1 MSRASPFI
9 NGRFYC
15 SSLLV
20 FEVALGRNRVIS
32 IAAVKSQH
40 IKWRNDVN
48 KLKLALGLLAALF
61 TLVCGVRIAQS
72 QEKPAGT
79 TVDVHMVITDEAV
92 RGDSE
97 LAILRPENIQVK
109 LGKDPVKVK
118 QLIPARGE
126 NAALQL
132 FILIDDTCDTQA
144 IGNSLNDIK
153 DFINA
158 QPPSTMVGVAYMS
171 NATIQIAQNFTA
183 EHALVAKAIRLPRGA
198 LSAMDSPYLSLISLV
213 KGWPEQNVRR
223 EVLMITDGIDR
234 LRNQNER
241 QVSNS
246 TLSGARPVGRSGPS
260 SFNSTRTTMP
270 SISTDADRASTTS
283 QQYRVIVHSIYAVGV
298 GRAGR
303 NAWEAQLGQSGIAK
317 IADETGGEY
326 FALGT
331 QNLLSFKP
339 YLDRLQ
345 KIFEN
350 QYFLVFQAYPQ
361 KKAGL
366 QRVRITTDVE
376 NAEIAAADNV
386 WVPAAK

>member
-1 MSRASPFI
+1 M
-9 NGRFYC
+9 Y
-15 SSLLV
+15 
-20 FEVALGRNRVIS
+20 
-32 IAAVKSQH
+32 
-40 IKWRNDVN
+40 
-48 KLKLALGLLAALF
+48 KLKVATGLFAALCTF
-61 TLVCGVRIAQS
+61 VWGGHVAQS
-72 QEKPAGT
+72 QEKAAAGA
-79 TVDVHMVITDEAV
+79 VDLHMVITDEAV
-92 RGDSE
+92 RDNTE
-97 LAILRPENIQVK
+97 LAILRPESIQVR

-132 FILIDDTCDTQA
+132 FILIDETCDTQS

-153 DFINA
+153 DFISA
-158 QPPSTMVGVAYMS
+158 QPATTVVGVAYMS
-171 NATIQIAQNFTA
+171 NATIQIVQNFTA
-183 EHALVAKAIRLPRGA
+183 DHALAAKAVRLPRGG

-213 KGWPEQNVRR
+213 NGWPEQNVRR

-234 LRNQNER
+234 LRTRNESR
-241 QVSNS
+241 VSAATPS
-246 TLSGARPVGRSGPS
+246 PARPAGRPATPS
-260 SFNSTRTTMP
+260 FGSTSREMP
-270 SISTDADRASTTS
+270 SISVDTDRASTTS
-283 QQYRVIVHSIYAVGV
+283 QRYRVIVHSIYAVGV

-303 NAWEAQLGQSGIAK
+303 NAWEAQLGQSGISK

-331 QNLLSFKP
+331 GTPLSFKP

-345 KIFEN
+345 RIFEN
-350 QYFLVFQAYPQ
+350 QYFLVFQGSAQ

-386 WVPAAK
+386 WVPAAQ